1 MAARRRDDS
10 GETAASDWS
19 RTVHYGGRSYIASRD
34 MAQIFESK
42 ANAVIADGD
51 TELVPLLHQGG
62 VDLLLISPSTGFT
75 VVPIDLGV
83 TTGRIPIVTAVA
95 AGSEHLSAS

>member
-1 MAARRRDDS
+1 MARRRDDS

-19 RTVHYGGRSYIASRD
+19 RTVHYGGRNYIASKA
-34 MAQIFESK
+34 MAEIFASK
-42 ANAVIADGD
+42 ANAVIAEGE

-83 TTGRIPIVTAVA
+83 TTGRIPVVKPVPAKD
-95 AGSEHLSAS
+95 EHLSAS

>member
-1 MAARRRDDS
+1 MARRRDDS

-19 RTVHYGGRSYIASRD
+19 RTVHYGGRNYIASRD

-42 ANAVIADGD
+42 ANAVIAEGD

-83 TTGRIPIVTAVA
+83 TTGRIPIVTAAVTEGA
-95 AGSEHLSAS
+95 HLSAS

>member
-19 RTVHYGGRSYIASRD
+19 RTVHYGGRSYIASKA
-34 MAQIFESK
+34 MAEIFESK
-42 ANAVIADGD
+42 ANAVVAQGD

-83 TTGRIPIVTAVA
+83 TTGRIPVVTPVA
-95 AGSEHLSAS
+95 AENEHLSAS

>member
-1 MAARRRDDS
+1 MAARRRNDS

-19 RTVHYGGRSYIASRD
+19 RTVHYGGRNYIASRD
-34 MAQIFESK
+34 MADIFE
-42 ANAVIADGD
+42 ARAAAVVAAGE

-62 VDLLLISPSTGFT
+62 VDLLLVSPTIRYT

-83 TTGRIPIVTAVA
+83 TTGRIPVV
-95 AGSEHLSAS
+95 AGSAARSERSAS

>member
-1 MAARRRDDS
+1 MARRRDDS

-19 RTVHYGGRSYIASRD
+19 RTVHYGGRNYIASRD

-42 ANAVIADGD
+42 ANAVIAEGD

-83 TTGRIPIVTAVA
+83 TTGRIPIVAAAVTEGA
-95 AGSEHLSAS
+95 HLSAS

>member
-19 RTVHYGGRSYIASRD
+19 RTIHYGGRNYIASRD
-34 MAQIFESK
+34 MALIFESK
-42 ANAVIADGD
+42 ANAVIAAGD

-83 TTGRIPIVTAVA
+83 TTGRIPIVKTVT

>member
-10 GETAASDWS
+10 GATASSDWS
-19 RTVHYGGRSYIASRD
+19 RTVHYGGRGYIASKA
-34 MAQIFESK
+34 MADIFASR
-42 ANAVIADGD
+42 ANTVIADGG

-83 TTGRIPIVTAVA
+83 TTGRIPVVA
-95 AGSEHLSAS
+95 RVPADEHRSAS